1 MKLPLSLTSAKSGK
15 ARKSFALT
23 IFLATILLLGNV
35 NQAFSQSESGYN
47 LLWRISGKGLSKP
60 SYLFGT
66 MHVKDKRAFAFS
78 DSVILAMQKC
88 GTFALETH
96 PDSIIKRMFVT
107 IRGQDSLRS
116 VRRMLSKDDYDKL
129 AQRFEKK
136 NGYPM
141 GDIDPIQAESML
153 TPERE
158 KTDDKKTFLDA
169 YLFGVARTMHKN
181 TFGLEDAAKQFD
193 DYYSADNPE
202 LRERL
207 SALLEDDDEEG
218 QLDATDDLIT
228 VYSTGSLKNI
238 VEYLGDDRLA
248 DSILIVRNNVMV
260 SSMMKYMPADGLF
273 TAVGVAHLPG
283 DNGIIALLRKQGYTL
298 TPVGANFSNIAERYN
313 TDYTKLKWETFTD
326 EGRGYSMDLPFAPF
340 QTDVLMG
347 MNTVLYPDVANDIFL
362 GAYALLQGAG
372 TKPRS
377 QQVVISDIIKR
388 LKGKPGNRI
397 LVNKTVIVNGL
408 KATDVTID
416 TGEGTGL
423 RYRLF
428 FKNNML
434 YCLYAGNTLA
444 NLNQPYANRFFN
456 SFKAFKPVPQQPK
469 DWITLAK
476 DTGAFSINLPVQ
488 PQFMQKELPTQAG
501 AGNMVMK
508 IYMATDTVKLENY
521 LLRYNDYP
529 SGLYLSSAQKSF
541 DAIIEEF
548 KTKGIVITSTQNITK
563 DGEPGMDLTFT
574 MKDYHCRVQLF
585 ARGNRIYLLL
595 KQNLTPGTPL
605 GTDDDFFSSFKFT
618 PYLVPTLHP
627 YNFEGGNFAGKIFE
641 DLNMVKDSTPN
652 YRAFFY
658 GKGTAYSVNRTSGA
672 LYSIEHAN
680 ISKYYRAKNADSVYS
695 AMIPE
700 FVSYTDTLLKV
711 DTIKVNGLPGREF
724 ITREKKGTA
733 RKRFRLFLDNGDMF
747 YITGHQSNAEINSDI
762 ENQFYN
768 SIIKTHDTAP
778 IDLASS
784 KAELIAQDLFSP
796 DSITREQAIGALSYY
811 EFEKD
816 ELPYVYAAM
825 QKSFPDD
832 STSYGSRA
840 KLLRLLSTVHDD
852 NAAAELKK
860 LYVSPDVNESIK
872 KVALNVLAN
881 NKIKDGFSTYLDLL
895 TNYKPLETDGLYQ
908 IFSPLYDTLDYV
920 TANYSKIAPLLKNAN
935 YRGSML
941 VLFNEMLTT
950 DNKAKYA
957 GFVAAHF
964 DELTAF
970 ANQDLKEYLA
980 HRDSIYN
987 LSNTPYHYLQLM
999 KAVKNKPLTASF
1011 TATLIK
1017 GGRPQDYLSEAII
1030 TRLQNKL
1037 PVQQQAIN
1045 RVLDT
1050 IGLRYGMLE
1059 ALQQEKLLSRAP
1071 LKYRT
1076 QAAFAK
1082 TSLYSYIEG
1091 QDDGSPGDI
1100 TLLGTLTEKLNT
1112 YYVFKFDL
1120 ADYEEGTGYIAI
1132 CGPYKTGAT
1141 TLDFKSYRAYTNW
1154 DKKGAN
1160 WQKQARKMIPDLKK
1174 FVAEDLKR

>member
-1 MKLPLSLTSAKSGK
+1 MKLPLRLTSAKCGNACQSLVLTTFI
-15 ARKSFALT
+15 ATALL
-23 IFLATILLLGNV
+23 FGNV
-35 NQAFSQSESGYN
+35 HQAWSQSENGYN

-78 DSVILAMQKC
+78 DSVILAMQNC
-88 GTFALETH
+88 RTFALETH
-96 PDSIIKRMFVT
+96 PDSIIKKMFVT
-107 IRGQDSLRS
+107 MRGQDSLRS

-141 GDIDPIQAESML
+141 GDIDPVQAESML

-158 KTDDKKTFLDA
+158 KPDDKKTFLDA

-202 LRERL
+202 LRDRL
-207 SALLEDDDEEG
+207 SALLQDDDEEG
-218 QLDATDDLIT
+218 QLDATDDMIT
-228 VYSTGSLKNI
+228 VYSTGNLKNI
-238 VEYLGDDRLA
+238 VEYMGDDRLA

-260 SSMMKYMPADGLF
+260 NSMMKYMPGDGLF

-298 TPVGANFSNIAERYN
+298 TPVGANFSNIADRYN
-313 TDYTKLKWETFTD
+313 TDYTRLKWETFTD
-326 EGRGYSMDLPFAPF
+326 EGRGYSMDLPFTPI
-340 QTDVLMG
+340 QTDALMG
-347 MNTVLYPDVANDIFL
+347 MNTVLYADVANDVFL
-362 GAYALLQGAG
+362 GAYAVLQGG
-372 TKPRS
+372 GSTPRS
-377 QQVVISDIIKR
+377 QHAVVAEIIKK
-388 LKGKPGNRI
+388 LKGKPSNHI
-397 LVNKTVIVNGL
+397 LINKTVIVNGL

-423 RYRLF
+423 RYRIF
-428 FKNNML
+428 FNNNML

-444 NLNQPYANRFFN
+444 NVNQAYANRFFN
-456 SFKAFKPVPQQPK
+456 SFKAFKPIPQRPK
-469 DWITLAK
+469 DWITLTK
-476 DTGAFSINLPVQ
+476 DTAAFSINLPVK
-488 PQFMQKELPTQAG
+488 PQLMEKELPMQSGTA
-501 AGNMVMK
+501 NITMR
-508 IYMATDTVKLENY
+508 IYMSTDTVKLENY

-529 SGLYLSSAQKSF
+529 SGLYLSSAEKAF
-541 DAIIEEF
+541 DAILAEF
-548 KTKGIVITSTQNITK
+548 KTKGIDITSTQNITK
-563 DGEPGMDLTFT
+563 DGEPGMDLNFT

-605 GTDDDFFSSFKFT
+605 ATDDDFFSSFKFT

-627 YNFEGGNFAGKIFE
+627 YSFEGGNFTAKSF
-641 DLNMVKDSTPN
+641 DDVKVVKDSVAN
-652 YRAFFY
+652 YSTFLFS
-658 GKGTAYSVNRTSGA
+658 KGTVYSVNRTSGA
-672 LYSIEHAN
+672 LYSIEHAG
-680 ISKYYRAKNADSVYS
+680 ISKYYRAKNVDSMYN
-695 AMIPE
+695 AIIPE
-700 FVSYTDTLLKV
+700 SVTYADTLLKV
-711 DTIKVNGLPGREF
+711 DTIKVNGLSGREF
-724 ITREKKGTA
+724 ITRQKSGTA

-747 YITGHQSNAEINSDI
+747 YITGHQSNAEINSEI

-768 SIIKTHDTAP
+768 SIVKTHDTAP

-784 KAELIAQDLFSP
+784 KAALIVNDLSSP
-796 DSITREQAIGALSYY
+796 DSVTRDQAIGALSYY

-832 STSYGSRA
+832 STSYGSRG
-840 KLLRLLSTVHDD
+840 KLLRLLSTLHDD
-852 NAAAELKK
+852 TTATVLKK
-860 LYVSPDVNESIK
+860 IYLSPAVPESIK
-872 KVALNVLAN
+872 KTALNVLGN
-881 NKIKDGFSTYLDLL
+881 DKIKDGFSTYLDLL
-895 TNYKPLETDGLYQ
+895 TNHKLLEKEGMYQ
-908 IFSPLYDTLDYV
+908 VFSPLYDTLDYV
-920 TANYSKIAPLLKNAN
+920 TANYSKIAPLLKNDN

-941 VLFNEMLTT
+941 AIFNQMLTT

-957 GFVAAHF
+957 GFVATHF
-964 DELTAF
+964 DELTAY
-970 ANQDLKEYLA
+970 ANQDLKEYLELP
-980 HRDSIYN
+980 DSVYN
-987 LSNTPYHYLQLM
+987 VSNTPYYYLQLM

-1011 TATLIK
+1011 TAALVK
-1017 GGRPQDYLSEAII
+1017 DGKPDGYLSEAII

-1045 RVLDT
+1045 SVLDS
-1050 IGLRYGMLE
+1050 ISLRYSLLE
-1059 ALQQEKLLSRAP
+1059 ALNQEKLLARAP

-1082 TSLYSYIEG
+1082 ASLFSYIEV
-1091 QDDGSPGDI
+1091 QDDGSASNI

-1112 YYVFKFDL
+1112 YYVFKFNTPYSD
-1120 ADYEEGTGYIAI
+1120 EGTEYIAI

-1141 TLDFKSYRAYTNW
+1141 ALDFKSYRAYTNW
-1154 DKKGAN
+1154 DKKEAN

-1174 FVAEDLKR
+1174 SVAEDLKR